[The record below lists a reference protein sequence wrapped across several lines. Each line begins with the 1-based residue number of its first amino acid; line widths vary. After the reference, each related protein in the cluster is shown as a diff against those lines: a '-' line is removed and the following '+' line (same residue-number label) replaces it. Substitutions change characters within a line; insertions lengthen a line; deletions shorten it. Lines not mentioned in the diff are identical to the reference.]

1 MDLETTAT
9 FDEWLDSLRDTGG
22 RARIQARIDRLVDG
36 NPGQHRV
43 LIGGVCELKI
53 DFGPGY
59 RVYYTQRGKV
69 LIILLAGGSKAT
81 QQRDIRAAVLMAQK
95 I

>member
-9 FDEWLDSLRDTGG
+9 FDAWLGGLRDTIG
-22 RARIQARIDRLVDG
+22 RANSDRIDRLVDG

-43 LIGGVCELKI
+43 LLSGVCELKI
-53 DFGPGY
+53 DVGPGY

-81 QQRDIRAAVLMAQK
+81 QRRDVSAAILMAQK
-95 I
+95 L